1 MNLLPQILYSGKLS
15 REITFANF
23 TVLWLYAKVFSA
35 KFGVWCPLALQKRA
49 IRESFLCENRIF
61 TNLRK
66 VFSLEGFPLYVIV
79 IPWLRGLYR
88 FYYPSPRARV
98 IKPVQPEEAMV

>member
-1 MNLLPQILYSGKLS
+1 MLPQIPYSGKLS

-23 TVLWLYAKVFSA
+23 TVLWLYAKVFSV
-35 KFGVWCPLALQKRA
+35 KFGVWRPLALQKRA

-66 VFSLEGFPLYVIV
+66 VPSLEGFPLYIIV
-79 IPWLRGLYR
+79 IPWL
-88 FYYPSPRARV
+88 PWA
-98 IKPVQPEEAMV
+98 VQVLLPEPEGEGT